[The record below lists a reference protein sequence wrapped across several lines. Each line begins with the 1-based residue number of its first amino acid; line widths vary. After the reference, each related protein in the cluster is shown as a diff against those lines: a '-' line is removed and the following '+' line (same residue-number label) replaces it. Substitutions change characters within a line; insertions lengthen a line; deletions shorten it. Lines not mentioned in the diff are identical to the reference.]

1 MSPIVGDA
9 GRTLD
14 ALIAAWKADAT
25 TPDTQALAAWWRQID
40 AWREKDSLKF
50 TQDMTP
56 GAIIKPQ
63 YAIQRLYELTRAVHK
78 EIFITT
84 EVGQHQM
91 WAAQHFH
98 FERPNHWMTSGGL
111 GTMGYG
117 LPAAM
122 GVQVAHPDAL
132 VIDIAGEASVLMN
145 IQEMGT
151 LAQYRLPVKVFI
163 LNNQYMGMVRQWQEL
178 LHGGRYSESYSAAL
192 PDFVKLADAF
202 HAVGLRAERVE
213 QVDDVIREMLATDC
227 AVIADIVV
235 DPKENCFPMIPS
247 GAAHNE
253 MILGAEHEHE
263 AAGITDEGLVLVCI
277 AHPSHTS
284 MPATQTHQ
292 RSATISVL
300 VDNESGVLAR
310 VIGLFSGRGYN
321 IDSLTVAP
329 VESEGGRS
337 RINIVTSG
345 TEMVIEQIKA
355 QLDRLVPVHRVADLT
370 REGPHIAR
378 EMALIKVVGV
388 GEKRV
393 EALRIAD
400 AFRARVMDATQE
412 SFVFEIT
419 GATEKLDAFIDLMR
433 HLGLA
438 EVSRTGIVAMARGVR
453 TI

>member
-1 MSPIVGDA
+1 M
-9 GRTLD
+9 
-14 ALIAAWKADAT
+14 
-25 TPDTQALAAWWRQID
+25 PDT
-40 AWREKDSLKF
+40 
-50 TQDMTP
+50 
-56 GAIIKPQ
+56 
-63 YAIQRLYELTRAVHK
+63 
-78 EIFITT
+78 
-84 EVGQHQM
+84 
-91 WAAQHFH
+91 
-98 FERPNHWMTSGGL
+98 
-111 GTMGYG
+111 
-117 LPAAM
+117 
-122 GVQVAHPDAL
+122 
-132 VIDIAGEASVLMN
+132 
-145 IQEMGT
+145 
-151 LAQYRLPVKVFI
+151 
-163 LNNQYMGMVRQWQEL
+163 
-178 LHGGRYSESYSAAL
+178 
-192 PDFVKLADAF
+192 
-202 HAVGLRAERVE
+202 
-213 QVDDVIREMLATDC
+213 
-227 AVIADIVV
+227 
-235 DPKENCFPMIPS
+235 
-247 GAAHNE
+247 
-253 MILGAEHEHE
+253 
-263 AAGITDEGLVLVCI
+263 
-277 AHPSHTS
+277 
-284 MPATQTHQ
+284 TH

-419 GATEKLDAFIDLMR
+419 GATEKLDAVIDLMR